1 MKAYHDQHFLIDPH
15 AIQRIAD
22 LEEVKG
28 KRVLEI
34 GPGNGALTRALLDR
48 GAIVHAIE
56 LDSILCEQLADTFS
70 VKLPMDSSRYSR
82 VMRPGADLPRSR

>member
-28 KRVLEI
+28 
-34 GPGNGALTRALLDR
+34 
-48 GAIVHAIE
+48 
-56 LDSILCEQLADTFS
+56 Q
-70 VKLPMDSSRYSR
+70 
-82 VMRPGADLPRSR
+82 PGA